1 MSTTSPVTAASPALP
16 NWSPTIWSGS
26 LRRPDRSLTAL
37 VAEGFFSRLSF
48 GLIAFALPLYAH
60 ELGLSIAQIGVLL
73 SFNLVVATVLKP
85 ATGALADRVGLKR
98 GLTAAVALRSVTSL
112 LLAFAAAPWQ
122 LFAVRGVHGASIA
135 LRDPSVDALI
145 AVHGKRAV
153 ATAFA
158 WYQTAKSSAGAIGKA
173 AAGVL
178 LGLTASDYTL
188 VFLVA
193 FALAS
198 LPLVIVARYVREPA
212 APPPRAATHAAEP
225 PERPALA
232 RFMGLGFLVAGTAH
246 MLGALF
252 PLLATEYAGL
262 TPAQAGSIYVLVIV
276 APLTGPAFGW
286 LSDNV
291 SRRLVLAVRSI
302 ANAGS
307 SLLYLAFPTFAGVL
321 AGRLVDDIGK
331 AAFRPAWGS
340 LMAHVASFD
349 PRTRARTMGFLR
361 QGEDAGEIAGPMVA
375 GVIWSVWGAPVLLVA
390 RAALALVTE
399 LYGLTVE
406 RRLPPLD
413 EERSP
418 KAPRR
423 GSARDARETTA

>member
-1 MSTTSPVTAASPALP
+1 
-16 NWSPTIWSGS
+16 
-26 LRRPDRSLTAL
+26 
-37 VAEGFFSRLSF
+37 LSV
-48 GLIAFALPLYAH
+48 
-60 ELGLSIAQIGVLL
+60 AQIGVLL
-73 SFNLVVATVLKP
+73 SFNLVIATALKP

-98 GLTAAVALRSVTSL
+98 GLTAAVALRSLTSL
-112 LLAFAAAPWQ
+112 LLALAAAPWQ

-145 AVHGKRAV
+145 AVHGGKRAV

-158 WYQTAKSSAGAIGKA
+158 WYQTAKSTAGAIGKA
-173 AAGVL
+173 MAGVL
-178 LGLTASDYTL
+178 LGLTASDYTM

-193 FALAS
+193 FAVAS
-198 LPLVIVARYVREPA
+198 LPLAIVARYVRDPDPVPA
-212 APPPRAATHAAEP
+212 APESAPRED
-225 PERPALA
+225 RPALS

-246 MLGALF
+246 MLGTLF
-252 PLLATEYAGL
+252 PLLATQYAGL
-262 TPAQAGSIYVLVIV
+262 TPAQAGSIYLLVIA

-291 SRRLVLAVRSI
+291 SRRLVLSVRSA

-321 AGRLVDDIGK
+321 VARLVDDVGK

-361 QGEDAGEIAGPMVA
+361 QGEDAGEIAGPIVA
-375 GVIWSVWGAPVLLVA
+375 GIVWSVWGAPALLVI
-390 RAALALVTE
+390 RAALAVVAE
-399 LYGLTVE
+399 LYSLAVE
-406 RRLPPLD
+406 RRLPSAD
-413 EERSP
+413 ERSG
-418 KAPRR
+418 AS
-423 GSARDARETTA
+423 SATESVRELA

>member
-1 MSTTSPVTAASPALP
+1 
-16 NWSPTIWSGS
+16 
-26 LRRPDRSLTAL
+26 
-37 VAEGFFSRLSF
+37 
-48 GLIAFALPLYAH
+48 
-60 ELGLSIAQIGVLL
+60 LSIAQIGVLL

-112 LLAFAAAPWQ
+112 LLALAAAPWQ

-145 AVHGKRAV
+145 AIHGGKRAV

-173 AAGVL
+173 AAGAL
-178 LGLTASDYTL
+178 LGLTASDYTV
-188 VFLVA
+188 VFLLA
-193 FALAS
+193 FAVAS
-198 LPLVIVARYVREPA
+198 VPLMIVVRYVREPA
-212 APPPRAATHAAEP
+212 APPDRTTVHAAEA
-225 PERPALA
+225 PERPAVA
-232 RFMGLGFLVAGTAH
+232 RFMGLGFLVAGSAH
-246 MLGALF
+246 MLGTLF

-262 TPAQAGSIYVLVIV
+262 TPAQTGSIYLLVIV

-291 SRRLVLAVRSI
+291 SRRLVLSVRSV

-321 AGRLVDDIGK
+321 AGRLVDDVGK

-361 QGEDAGEIAGPMVA
+361 QGEDAGEIAGPIVA
-375 GVIWSVWGAPVLLVA
+375 GVIWSLWGAPVLLVL
-390 RAALALVTE
+390 RAALALVAE
-399 LYGLTVE
+399 LYALIVE
-406 RRLPPLD
+406 RRLPPLGD
-413 EERSP
+413 ERGR

-423 GSARDARETTA
+423 TRPREARRTAA

>member
-1 MSTTSPVTAASPALP
+1 M
-16 NWSPTIWSGS
+16 
-26 LRRPDRSLTAL
+26 
-37 VAEGFFSRLSF
+37 
-48 GLIAFALPLYAH
+48 
-60 ELGLSIAQIGVLL
+60 LL
-73 SFNLVVATVLKP
+73 SFNLVIATLLKP
-85 ATGALADRVGLKR
+85 ATGALADRIGLKR

-112 LLAFAAAPWQ
+112 LLALAAAPWQ

-145 AVHGKRAV
+145 AVHGGKRAV

-178 LGLTASDYTL
+178 LGLTASDYTI

-193 FALAS
+193 FAVAS
-198 LPLVIVARYVREPA
+198 LPLAIVARFVREPEA
-212 APPPRAATHAAEP
+212 APVLDAAEP
-225 PERPALA
+225 PPRPGLA

-262 TPAQAGSIYVLVIV
+262 TPAQAGSIYVLAIA

-291 SRRLVLAVRSI
+291 SRRLVLSVRSV

-307 SLLYLAFPTFAGVL
+307 SLLYLAFPSFAGVL
-321 AGRLVDDIGK
+321 AGRLVDDVGK

-361 QGEDAGEIAGPMVA
+361 QGEDAGEIAGPMLA
-375 GVIWSVWGAPVLLVA
+375 GVIWSVWGAPALLVV
-390 RAALALVTE
+390 RAALAVVAE
-399 LYGLTVE
+399 LYSLAVE
-406 RRLPPLD
+406 RRLPSETARGLD
-413 EERSP
+413 LRPS
-418 KAPRR
+418 RR
-423 GSARDARETTA
+423 GETSPLRARPLIPRSLGASGASRRSGANDE

>member
-1 MSTTSPVTAASPALP
+1 LF
-16 NWSPTIWSGS
+16 
-26 LRRPDRSLTAL
+26 AL

-60 ELGLSIAQIGVLL
+60 ELGLGIAQIGVLL
-73 SFNLVVATVLKP
+73 SFNLVIATLLKP
-85 ATGALADRVGLKR
+85 ATGALADRIGLKR
-98 GLTAAVALRSVTSL
+98 GLTAAVALRSLTSL
-112 LLAFAAAPWQ
+112 LLALAAAPWQ

-145 AVHGKRAV
+145 AVHGGKRTV

-178 LGLTASDYTL
+178 LGITASDYTL

-193 FALAS
+193 FAVAS
-198 LPLVIVARYVREPA
+198 LPLAIVARFVREPDA
-212 APPPRAATHAAEP
+212 APRILVDAAERQP
-225 PERPALA
+225 RPGLA

-262 TPAQAGSIYVLVIV
+262 TPAQAGSIYVLAIA

-291 SRRLVLAVRSI
+291 SRRLVLSVRSV

-307 SLLYLAFPTFAGVL
+307 SALYLAFPSFAGVL
-321 AGRLVDDIGK
+321 AGRLVDDVGK

-361 QGEDAGEIAGPMVA
+361 QGEDAGEIAGPMLA
-375 GVIWSVWGAPVLLVA
+375 GVIWSVWGAPALLVA
-390 RAALALVTE
+390 RAAMAVVAE
-399 LYGLTVE
+399 LYSLAVE
-406 RRLPPLD
+406 RRLPAESTGEAARAVVLTTSPCGETPLLA
-413 EERSP
+413 RSG
-418 KAPRR
+418 APSFDVA
-423 GSARDARETTA
+423 GTARLGGAKDD

>member
-1 MSTTSPVTAASPALP
+1 
-16 NWSPTIWSGS
+16 
-26 LRRPDRSLTAL
+26 
-37 VAEGFFSRLSF
+37 
-48 GLIAFALPLYAH
+48 
-60 ELGLSIAQIGVLL
+60 VLL
-73 SFNLVVATVLKP
+73 SFNLVIATLLKP
-85 ATGALADRVGLKR
+85 ATGALADRIGLKR
-98 GLTAAVALRSVTSL
+98 GLTTAVALRSLTSL
-112 LLAFAAAPWQ
+112 LLALAAAPWQ

-145 AVHGKRAV
+145 AVHGGKRAV

-173 AAGVL
+173 VAGVL
-178 LGLTASDYTL
+178 LGLTASDYTV

-193 FALAS
+193 FAVAS
-198 LPLVIVARYVREPA
+198 LPLAIVARFVREPDA
-212 APPPRAATHAAEP
+212 APTTVGDAAERPPRP
-225 PERPALA
+225 GLA

-246 MLGALF
+246 MLGTLF

-262 TPAQAGSIYVLVIV
+262 TPAQAGSIYVLAIA

-291 SRRLVLAVRSI
+291 SRRLVLSVRSV

-307 SLLYLAFPTFAGVL
+307 SLLYLAFPSFAGVL
-321 AGRLVDDIGK
+321 AGRLVDDVGK

-361 QGEDAGEIAGPMVA
+361 QGEDAGEIAGPMLA
-375 GVIWSVWGAPVLLVA
+375 GVVWSVWGAPVLLVL
-390 RAALALVTE
+390 RAAVAVVAE
-399 LYGLTVE
+399 LYALAVE
-406 RRLPPLD
+406 RRLPAETARGVALKTSRSAETPLRA
-413 EERSP
+413 RSR
-418 KAPRR
+418 AR
-423 GSARDARETTA
+423 GLVPSGLEVRDASRPGGGNDE

>member
-1 MSTTSPVTAASPALP
+1 
-16 NWSPTIWSGS
+16 
-26 LRRPDRSLTAL
+26 
-37 VAEGFFSRLSF
+37 
-48 GLIAFALPLYAH
+48 
-60 ELGLSIAQIGVLL
+60 VLL
-73 SFNLVVATVLKP
+73 SFNLVIATLLKP
-85 ATGALADRVGLKR
+85 ATGALADRVGLRR
-98 GLTAAVALRSVTSL
+98 GLTAAIALRSLTSL
-112 LLAFAAAPWQ
+112 LLALAAAPWQ
-122 LFAVRGVHGASIA
+122 LFAVRGVHGAAIA

-145 AVHGKRAV
+145 AVHGGKRAV

-158 WYQTAKSSAGAIGKA
+158 WYQTAKSTAGAIGKA

-193 FALAS
+193 FAVAS
-198 LPLVIVARYVREPA
+198 LPLLIVARYVREPA
-212 APPPRAATHAAEP
+212 APPPRAASDVAEP

-232 RFMGLGFLVAGTAH
+232 GFMGLGFLVAGTAH

-262 TPAQAGSIYVLVIV
+262 TPAQAGSIYLLAIA

-291 SRRLVLAVRSI
+291 SRRLVLSVRSV

-307 SLLYLAFPTFAGVL
+307 SLLYLAFPSFAGVL
-321 AGRLVDDIGK
+321 AGRLVDDVGK

-361 QGEDAGEIAGPMVA
+361 QGEDAGEIAGPIVA
-375 GVIWSVWGAPVLLVA
+375 GIVWSLWGAPVLLVL
-390 RAALALVTE
+390 RAILAVVAE
-399 LYGLTVE
+399 LYSLAVE
-406 RRLPPLD
+406 RRLPALGAEPTRAAD
-413 EERSP
+413 P
-418 KAPRR
+418 
-423 GSARDARETTA
+423 